1 MGEPALPKGSVT
13 GRKPKDAP
21 FHLRLA
27 EDSTVPAAEAEPAQ
41 PAAPKAP
48 PMFGFARKVPA
59 RPAGLSKD
67 ARWFWDY
74 VTEQAKSFQLL
85 KPLDGPALHVTAE
98 TYARWREA
106 VRARVNTQAHRG
118 LGAANSQGV
127 VTAYWIGIEERGATQ
142 LMKFFQ
148 EFGLTPAAE
157 RHVAEV
163 GVGDVGDTGGDSGS
177 SDDAQNP
184 Y

>member
-1 MGEPALPKGSVT
+1 MAEAAKQSKVT
-13 GRKPKDAP
+13 GKPPHLKLADDTTPTPAPVVDAP
-21 FHLRLA
+21 QESKA
-27 EDSTVPAAEAEPAQ
+27 PAR
-41 PAAPKAP
+41 P

-59 RPAGLSKD
+59 RPAGLSPD

-98 TYARWREA
+98 TYSRWRTA
-106 VRARVNTQAHRG
+106 VRARNARGADHRG

-127 VTAYWIGIEERGATQ
+127 VTAYWIGIEERAATQ

-157 RHVAEV
+157 RHVSEV
-163 GVGDVGDTGGDSGS
+163 GVGDVGDTAGDAGASG
-177 SDDAQNP
+177 DADNP